1 MYIRACLVSLLLPAL
16 LNAQPEDPRLRE
28 KLASPFLQKARWH
41 LDLSNARVQARKTG
55 RLILGY
61 FTTTGP

>member
-1 MYIRACLVSLLLPAL
+1 MRTMIPLFAAASATAQTAEEDLRA
-16 LNAQPEDPRLRE
+16 
-28 KLASPFLQKARWH
+28 KLASPFLKKAPWI
-41 LDLSNARVQARKTG
+41 LELENAQANARKTG

>member
-1 MYIRACLVSLLLPAL
+1 MYIRACLVSLFLPAL

-28 KLASPFLQKARWH
+28 KLASPFLKKARWN
-41 LDLSNARVQARKTG
+41 LDLDNARAQARKTG